1 MYNLFVFFQFWPD
14 LHVFP
19 LGLPTFLHFSL
30 DFLVFLS
37 RSFQGERAQMMNS
50 CMNQKRTNETPMM
63 FFPVCFWLFVNLFVR
78 VILNLP
84 CLFWILQLLF
94 FGGLCIFSCVS
105 LISSFFGCAIACH
118 GFASFDVFG
127 GFAVHLTLS
136 PLVINLL
143 VVGEALC
150 PHSPAPPPAFSTQQH
165 QHVGSRWFCI
175 VFCTAFPIFWGI
187 RILCIVLFR
196 FGRGPF

>member
-1 MYNLFVFFQFWPD
+1 MYNLFVFFQFWHD

-84 CLFWILQLLF
+84 CLFWIL
-94 FGGLCIFSCVS
+94 
-105 LISSFFGCAIACH
+105 
-118 GFASFDVFG
+118 
-127 GFAVHLTLS
+127 
-136 PLVINLL
+136 
-143 VVGEALC
+143 
-150 PHSPAPPPAFSTQQH
+150 
-165 QHVGSRWFCI
+165 
-175 VFCTAFPIFWGI
+175 
-187 RILCIVLFR
+187 
-196 FGRGPF
+196 

>member
-1 MYNLFVFFQFWPD
+1 MESRALPPGFHWVLLGWLSSRCFVDTSAVQTNWLLLRFTDGTLVLFWRAISCCFVCSLFFLCFFALIFPKKSSHSSMYNLFVFFQFWHD

-37 RSFQGERAQMMNS
+37 RSFQGERAQMMNR

-84 CLFWILQLLF
+84 CLFWIL
-94 FGGLCIFSCVS
+94 
-105 LISSFFGCAIACH
+105 
-118 GFASFDVFG
+118 
-127 GFAVHLTLS
+127 
-136 PLVINLL
+136 
-143 VVGEALC
+143 
-150 PHSPAPPPAFSTQQH
+150 
-165 QHVGSRWFCI
+165 
-175 VFCTAFPIFWGI
+175 
-187 RILCIVLFR
+187 
-196 FGRGPF
+196 